1 MSVLLCNYKEH
12 RLKYFFVSSIQQ
24 GWAVVLS
31 GMINLAQGNKILD
44 ENFKHASNT
53 NLFWSWLIFDTKFC
67 ILWGARG

>member
-53 NLFWSWLIFDTKFC
+53 NLF
-67 ILWGARG
+67 